1 MIREEWLSDHFRLEE
16 FLRSE
21 TAARMGIANEPE
33 DWQLANLRLNAMG
46 MEMVRDLLCYPV
58 HVLSGLR
65 VEALERVLTQRDFPA
80 WCARRGIQV
89 DAEAWKQYFATKAHP
104 LGLATDF
111 VCPAFGMP
119 LAICRAIAA
128 SDLPFDKLI
137 FEHGWVHIAWPGAGD
152 TSKREVFTLMPGNS
166 YAQGIVEKEAA

>member
-1 MIREEWLSDHFRLEE
+1 MPDEWLSDHFRLSE
-16 FLRSE
+16 FTRSD
-21 TAARMGIANEPE
+21 TAARLGIANNPLP
-33 DWQLANLRLNAMG
+33 WQYMNLRLNAMG
-46 MEMVRDLLCYPV
+46 MEQVRDLLGYPV

-80 WCARRGIQV
+80 WCARRSRQV
-89 DAEAWKQYFATKAHP
+89 DAAAWEEYFATKAHP

-111 VCPAFGMP
+111 VCPAFGTP
-119 LAICRAIAA
+119 LAICRAIAE

-152 TSKREVFTLMPGNS
+152 TARREILTLMPGNS
-166 YAQGIVEKEAA
+166 YAQGIIDKEAA